1 MLDLWPDGPHRT
13 TLPYTHRDLSTD
25 GTLDATLISAWRW
38 FYRKKGWHKITKFDS
53 KGRVTA
59 PYALYKAKN
68 VTDAAVRARK
78 LHKAR
83 PITPYAKHPMA
94 KLLSLVGRAWSFAL
108 RRLKGEHFIQHDC
121 QSVPQMLSE
130 AAEALRGKGDLS
142 YEINDVDSC
151 YPSMPKE
158 AMRVAMRDIC
168 AQESAAGRGRGPE
181 NTCA

>member
-1 MLDLWPDGPHRT
+1 MGGIDLSIDLT
-13 TLPYTHRDLSTD
+13 TEDRSRVRANQLSTD

-38 FYRKKGWHKITKFDS
+38 FYTKKGWHKLTKFDS

-94 KLLSLVGRAWSFAL
+94 LSLVGRAWSFAL
-108 RRLKGEHFIQHDC
+108 RHLKGEHFIQHDC
-121 QSVPQMLSE
+121 QSVPQMLRE
-130 AAEALRGKGDLS
+130 AAEALRGKGELS

-158 AMRVAMRDIC
+158 AMRVAMRDIL
-168 AQESAAGRGRGPE
+168 GD
-181 NTCA
+181 

>member
-1 MLDLWPDGPHRT
+1 MTIEDRS
-13 TLPYTHRDLSTD
+13 RVRANQLSTD

-68 VTDAAVRARK
+68 VTDPTVRAQK

-94 KLLSLVGRAWSFAL
+94 KLLSLVGRAWSFVL
-108 RRLKGEHFIQHDC
+108 RHLKGEHFI
-121 QSVPQMLSE
+121 LS
-130 AAEALRGKGDLS
+130 A
-142 YEINDVDSC
+142 
-151 YPSMPKE
+151 
-158 AMRVAMRDIC
+158 
-168 AQESAAGRGRGPE
+168 
-181 NTCA
+181 